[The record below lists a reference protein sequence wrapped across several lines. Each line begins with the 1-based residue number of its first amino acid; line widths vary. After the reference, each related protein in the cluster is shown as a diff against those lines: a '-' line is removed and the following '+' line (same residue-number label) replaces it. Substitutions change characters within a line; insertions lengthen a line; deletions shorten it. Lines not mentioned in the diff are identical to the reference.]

1 MSVMQDLNGKVV
13 AVTGASSGIGEAVAR
28 RLAGSGARVVLGAR
42 RTERLAALAAEI
54 EAAGGAV
61 AWTRLDVTDRADV
74 AAFVGFACRRF
85 GRLDVM
91 VGNAGLMPLSPMTA
105 LKVEEWDRMIDVN
118 LKGVL
123 HGIAAALPVFQ
134 AQGGGHFVHVS
145 SIADRRIVPTAAVY
159 SASKYGVR
167 AVSEGLRQEAGPGTR
182 VTLVAP
188 GATVSELADTISDP
202 DLRRAAIEDYRRDL
216 LPADA
221 IARAVAYAVGEPGD
235 VDVNEIVVRP
245 TAQLY

>member
-1 MSVMQDLNGKVV
+1 MQDLKAKVV
-13 AVTGASSGIGEAVAR
+13 AITGASSGIGEAVAR
-28 RLAGSGARVVLGAR
+28 RLAAAGAQVLLGAR
-42 RTERLAALAAEI
+42 RTDRLGRIATEI
-54 EAAGGAV
+54 ETAGGPV
-61 AWTRLDVTDRADV
+61 AWRRLDVTSRADV
-74 AAFVGFACRRF
+74 ADFVGFACRRF

-91 VGNAGLMPLSPMTA
+91 VGNAGLMPLSPIAA
-105 LKVEEWDRMIDVN
+105 LKVDEWDRMIDVN

-145 SIADRRIVPTAAVY
+145 SVADRRIVPTAAVY

-167 AVSEGLRQEAGPGTR
+167 AVSEGLRQEAGPGIR

-188 GATVSELADTISDP
+188 GATVSELAETISDP
-202 DLRRAAIEDYRRDL
+202 ELRRAAIEDYRRDL

-221 IARAVAYAVGEPGD
+221 IARAVAYAIGEPGD

-245 TAQLY
+245 TAQAY